1 MYSILV
7 DDFHLWR
14 QPRTMALCMYST
26 QQFTSTFNK
35 LLVLDLYMILTICF
49 SFYSD
54 LTRNPL
60 IVPLKILKGHG
71 VIGGFGVLTSAFH
84 PRQPW
89 LFSGGAD
96 GVINLYQDL

>member
-1 MYSILV
+1 MASAS
-7 DDFHLWR
+7 DDGSVHVFHA
-14 QPRTMALCMYST
+14 TVYKYVK
-26 QQFTSTFNK
+26 FIN
-35 LLVLDLYMILTICF
+35 DLANFEFLTIYSF
-49 SFYSD
+49 SSD

-96 GVINLYQDL
+96 GVINLYQDI

>member
-1 MYSILV
+1 MSFMPLY
-7 DDFHLWR
+7 
-14 QPRTMALCMYST
+14 
-26 QQFTSTFNK
+26 TSKHIRWIVHFVLHIIKTTYYFN
-35 LLVLDLYMILTICF
+35 
-49 SFYSD
+49 SD

-96 GVINLYQDL
+96 GVINLYQDI